1 MVTREYSEKIRVFRR
16 TTKCHGDVGDVEEV
30 RQLCH
35 ENLASFDDFPAI
47 LLGRKSPKWCILLL
61 VVNSGK

>member
-1 MVTREYSEKIRVFRR
+1 MFRR

-35 ENLASFDDFPAI
+35 ENLASFDDFSAI
-47 LLGRKSPKWCILLL
+47 LLLGRKSPKWCTLPL